1 MSLINCKVE
10 LKRKWRR
17 QNDNVNAN
25 DDSFYFTIKNK
36 KLHFSVVNLSVKE
49 EQKLSK
55 PSREALKGQYI
66 GMKINKTNKTNYYR
80 HFIE

>member
-1 MSLINCKVE
+1 MSLFNCKVE
-10 LKRKWRR
+10 LKHKWGI

-25 DDSFYFTIKNK
+25 DDSFYFTIKDR

-55 PSREALKGQYI
+55 PSIESLERSVYWNE
-66 GMKINKTNKTNYYR
+66 NK
-80 HFIE
+80 

>member
-10 LKRKWRR
+10 LKHKWRR

-25 DDSFYFTIKNK
+25 DDSFYFTIKDR
-36 KLHFSVVNLSVKE
+36 KLHFPVVNLSVKE

-55 PSREALKGQYI
+55 PSSESLERSVYWNE
-66 GMKINKTNKTNYYR
+66 NK
-80 HFIE
+80 